1 MAGDIIIPLGMAFFM
16 LISCV
21 NNFISKG
28 TWNSH
33 IECPVRP
40 NGRRYYHPAGY
51 VRLYA
56 HFMCKILTKDTAGNC
71 KAKTS

>member
-1 MAGDIIIPLGMAFFM
+1 MEFAYGVNGPPHWEGRYYHTPLGMAFFM

-51 VRLYA
+51 GVLYA
-56 HFMCKILTKDTAGNC
+56 HFMC
-71 KAKTS
+71 